1 MSSSLNSHL
10 ASKLFDSLR
19 STPFKEF
26 ISDYGLPL
34 PKKLSRGMTL
44 TLSLLF
50 SAFLNQ
56 RLGAE
61 KRVGVVLPAGFGGIL
76 SNLALFL
83 SDRVPVNLNFTLGYH
98 INAEIIQRTG
108 LKAVIT
114 ATPIMQKF
122 PEFPWPRDC
131 ILVDQ
136 VLKDFI
142 KKKFLIFITYAKVL
156 FFPRWV
162 RASFKIPRIGGSKTA
177 VLLFTSGSSGKP
189 KGVPLSHSNILAN
202 CEQMSALNLFEE
214 DTKVLLNLPFFHC
227 FGLCVGM
234 IFSTLRGM
242 VLVCTPSPLDSK
254 LSLKAIREQ
263 KVEILLGTPTFLRGY
278 LNLANEEDL
287 LSVKYVVSGAEKSP
301 PGFSTQWEN
310 KVACEYLEGY
320 GLTETAPAISFN
332 LPGNQ
337 KKEASVGRLL
347 QGIECK
353 TIDPENG
360 KENNRE
366 EGGVLCFRGP
376 NVFRGYWEDDVLSKK
391 VLSSDGWFRTGDLGR
406 LDQEGFLW
414 IEGRASRFSKIGGEM
429 VPHAKVE
436 EEILALLNLPNE
448 EQPKLVV
455 CAVQDEQKGEK
466 LVVLSTFDIKSK
478 ELKLKLRDKGIP
490 NLWIPRVYVV
500 VETIP
505 TLGTGK
511 IDWQSIRELSS
522 ELVANG

>member
-1 MSSSLNSHL
+1 FNS
-10 ASKLFDSLR
+10 
-19 STPFKEF
+19 
-26 ISDYGLPL
+26 
-34 PKKLSRGMTL
+34 
-44 TLSLLF
+44 
-50 SAFLNQ
+50 
-56 RLGAE
+56 
-61 KRVGVVLPAGFGGIL
+61 
-76 SNLALFL
+76 
-83 SDRVPVNLNFTLGYH
+83 
-98 INAEIIQRTG
+98 
-108 LKAVIT
+108 
-114 ATPIMQKF
+114 
-122 PEFPWPRDC
+122 
-131 ILVDQ
+131 
-136 VLKDFI
+136 
-142 KKKFLIFITYAKVL
+142 
-156 FFPRWV
+156 
-162 RASFKIPRIGGSKTA
+162 
-177 VLLFTSGSSGKP
+177 
-189 KGVPLSHSNILAN
+189 
-202 CEQMSALNLFEE
+202 
-214 DTKVLLNLPFFHC
+214 
-227 FGLCVGM
+227 
-234 IFSTLRGM
+234 
-242 VLVCTPSPLDSK
+242 
-254 LSLKAIREQ
+254 
-263 KVEILLGTPTFLRGY
+263 
-278 LNLANEEDL
+278 
-287 LSVKYVVSGAEKSP
+287 
-301 PGFSTQWEN
+301 
-310 KVACEYLEGY
+310 
-320 GLTETAPAISFN
+320 
-332 LPGNQ
+332 PGNQ

>member
-19 STPFKEF
+19 NAPFKEF
-26 ISDYGLPL
+26 ICDYGLPL

-50 SAFLNQ
+50 SSFLKR
-56 RLGAE
+56 RLGPE
-61 KRVGVVLPAGFGGIL
+61 KRVGVVLPAGLGGIL

-83 SDRVPVNLNFTLGYH
+83 SDRIPVHLNFTLGNQ
-98 INAEIIQRTG
+98 INKEIIQRTS
-108 LKAVIT
+108 LKVVIT
-114 ATPIMQKF
+114 ATPIIQRF
-122 PEFPWPRDC
+122 PEFPWPKEC

-136 VLKDFI
+136 ILKDFI
-142 KKKFLIFITYAKVL
+142 NKRVLILFTYMMVL
-156 FFPRWV
+156 ILPKWV
-162 RASFKIPRIGGSKTA
+162 HSRFDIPRIGGSKTA

-189 KGVPLSHSNILAN
+189 KGVPLSHCNILAN
-202 CEQMSALNLFEE
+202 CEQMFSLQLFEE
-214 DTKVLLNLPFFHC
+214 DTKVLLNLPFFHS

-242 VLVCTPSPLDSK
+242 ALICTPSPLDSK

-263 KVEILLGTPTFLRGY
+263 KVEIILGTPTFLRGY
-278 LNLANEEDL
+278 LNLAKEEDL

-301 PGFSTQWEN
+301 PGFSVQWEN

-320 GLTETAPAISFN
+320 GLTETSPAISFN
-332 LPGNQ
+332 LPGHQ
-337 KKEASVGRLL
+337 KREGSVGRLL

-353 TIDPENG
+353 TIDPDSGNET
-360 KENNRE
+360 NRQ

-376 NVFRGYWEDDVLSKK
+376 NIFSGYWEDEVLSKE
-391 VLSSDGWFRTGDLGR
+391 VLGSDGWFRTGDIGR
-406 LDQEGFLW
+406 LDEDGFLW

-436 EEILALLNLPNE
+436 EEILAVLNQPTE
-448 EQPKLVV
+448 EQPNLVV
-455 CAVQDEQKGEK
+455 CAVQDEQKGER
-466 LVVLSTFDIKSK
+466 LIVMSTFDINSK
-478 ELKLKLRDKGIP
+478 DLKLKLRDKGIP
-490 NLWIPRVYVV
+490 NLWIPRVFAVV
-500 VETIP
+500 QKIP

-511 IDWQSIRELSS
+511 LDWQSIRVLASKFDTS
-522 ELVANG
+522 G

>member
-19 STPFKEF
+19 SAPFKEF
-26 ISDYGLPL
+26 ICDYGLPL
-34 PKKLSRGMTL
+34 PKKLSRGMAL

-142 KKKFLIFITYAKVL
+142 KKRFLIFITYVKVL

-202 CEQMSALNLFEE
+202 CEQMSSLNLFEE

-234 IFSTLRGM
+234 IFST
-242 VLVCTPSPLDSK
+242 
-254 LSLKAIREQ
+254 
-263 KVEILLGTPTFLRGY
+263 FL
-278 LNLANEEDL
+278 
-287 LSVKYVVSGAEKSP
+287 
-301 PGFSTQWEN
+301 
-310 KVACEYLEGY
+310 
-320 GLTETAPAISFN
+320 
-332 LPGNQ
+332 
-337 KKEASVGRLL
+337 
-347 QGIECK
+347 
-353 TIDPENG
+353 
-360 KENNRE
+360 
-366 EGGVLCFRGP
+366 
-376 NVFRGYWEDDVLSKK
+376 
-391 VLSSDGWFRTGDLGR
+391 
-406 LDQEGFLW
+406 
-414 IEGRASRFSKIGGEM
+414 
-429 VPHAKVE
+429 
-436 EEILALLNLPNE
+436 
-448 EQPKLVV
+448 
-455 CAVQDEQKGEK
+455 
-466 LVVLSTFDIKSK
+466 
-478 ELKLKLRDKGIP
+478 
-490 NLWIPRVYVV
+490 
-500 VETIP
+500 
-505 TLGTGK
+505 
-511 IDWQSIRELSS
+511 
-522 ELVANG
+522 